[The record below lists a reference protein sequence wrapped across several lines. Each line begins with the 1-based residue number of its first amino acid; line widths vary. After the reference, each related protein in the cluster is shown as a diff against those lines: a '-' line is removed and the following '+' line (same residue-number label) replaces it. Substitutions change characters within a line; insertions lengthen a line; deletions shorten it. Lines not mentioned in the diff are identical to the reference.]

1 MNLFKKIFGPNSDSN
16 SDENTEKSPYNPSE
30 SIPTDELFTNK
41 FINNGGKFIYCEN
54 PVELNENFV
63 NILVE
68 NDWFENK
75 VICDNQILL
84 QIVKENNLKIS
95 KDLDSKFIFTTCE
108 NLIADEGS
116 ILFSSKQIQQKKPND
131 LPVNF
136 IVYATTSQ
144 IAKNKSDGM
153 RSLKN
158 KYVTEY
164 PTNITSITNFNTE
177 SKGEQDFLN
186 YGNSPKNMYLL
197 LLEDL

>member
-84 QIVKENNLKIS
+84 QIVKENNLEIS